1 MRDFSLM
8 GIDIGTST
16 IKVLLWR
23 QDGGFGTVRRPAKD
37 SYVEVFG
44 TGISEQDPTK
54 LWQIVTECIKE
65 ALMGFDAR
73 TVRGVG
79 LSGHGPSL
87 AAVSSCGNP
96 ASNIIT
102 WMDPR
107 PVMAADSQDGF
118 RGPSFEATARWIHR
132 RLESCGKGKVR
143 DSLVYMLQPKDY
155 VGFRLTGKMLID
167 SSAASCMTWF
177 SDNADTGGTAQED
190 PAAKLFPE
198 AVDPWD
204 ALGFVTREASEETGL
219 PAGIP
224 VAAGSIDAFV
234 ETLGAGVIESGLM
247 CDSTGTSTC
256 VSIQADDG
264 CSVQVVKNVIPGKKL
279 IVQPVSLSG
288 GCLAWAMSLL
298 FPDVYNGGLDWG
310 ETVREALERTEPGAS
325 GLVFLP
331 YLVGKRSP
339 VAVPKAT
346 GAFLGLRPE
355 HTPYHMLRAVLE
367 GCTYA
372 VLRVIETCKDFRNV
386 TEIRAVGNGAMH
398 SGWLKMKA
406 DVLNLP
412 AASMKV
418 KEGTLLGAAILGG
431 LAAKVFGSAKEAVE
445 RMVSIDDVFMPDETE
460 DDGYRQGYAAFC
472 KAEEVMMD
480 FWHG

>member
-1 MRDFSLM
+1 MCDFSLM

-23 QDGGFGTVRRPAKD
+23 QDGGIRIVRRPAKD
-37 SYVEVFG
+37 SYVEVCG
-44 TGISEQDPTK
+44 TGISEQDPVK
-54 LWQIVTECIKE
+54 LWQVVIDCVRE

-73 TVRGVG
+73 TIRGVG

-87 AAVSSCGNP
+87 VAVASDGNP
-96 ASNIIT
+96 VSNIIT

-107 PVMAADSQDGF
+107 PVMAADSRDDF
-118 RGPSFEATARWIHR
+118 RGPSFEATARWIYR
-132 RLESCGKGKVR
+132 RLESCGNGKVR
-143 DSLVYMLQPKDY
+143 EGRVYMLQPKDY
-155 VGFRLTGKMLID
+155 IGFRLTGKMRTD
-167 SSAASCMTWF
+167 SSAASCITWF
-177 SDNADTGGTAQED
+177 SDNADTDGTDPED
-190 PAAKLFPE
+190 PAARLFPE
-198 AVDPWD
+198 AIDPWD
-204 ALGFVTREASEETGL
+204 AVGFVTREASEVTGL

-256 VSIQADDG
+256 VSMPADDG
-264 CSVQVVKNVIPGKKL
+264 CSLRAVKNVIPGKKL

-288 GCLAWAMSLL
+288 GCLAWAMSAL
-298 FPDVYNGGLDWG
+298 FPDVYNCGLDWS
-310 ETVREALERTEPGAS
+310 ETVREALERTAPGAS

-339 VAVPKAT
+339 VAVPEAT

-372 VLRVIETCKDFRNV
+372 MRRVMETCNDFGNV
-386 TEIRAVGNGAMH
+386 TGIRAVGNGAMH
-398 SGWLKMKA
+398 PGWLKMKA

-412 AASMKV
+412 VVSMKV

-431 LAAKVFGSAKEAVE
+431 LAAKAFGSAKEAVE
-445 RMVSIDDVFMPDETE
+445 EMVSVDDVFMPDETE
-460 DDGYRQGYAAFC
+460 NDGYREGYAAFC

-480 FWHG
+480 FWRG